1 MDILCKHIMNINNK
15 IVDGLR
21 RHVKF
26 INTEERNKN
35 LMDFISFSNLSLL
48 IFAFFSCH
56 VYDKV
61 LQI

>member
-35 LMDFISFSNLSLL
+35 LMDF
-48 IFAFFSCH
+48 
-56 VYDKV
+56 K
-61 LQI
+61 QIK